1 MSAFNNQ
8 GVARDIRFHIRR
20 AGLGIAEH
28 AFKRVG
34 YFARIEHVQL
44 EKLRLGILLAAAQ
57 DLLADL
63 ELICRARPH
72 QDRASAA
79 RLNSDRGVGVF
90 FLENGCQGFGVA
102 CRHSVDFQEGFTIN
116 HLSLISLL
124 DVNFFQDLL
133 CLGNLVS
140 RPGDQDGVEALVDGD
155 VMHADFGRGR
165 CRLGGHGGVTAT
177 TATKASATAAKS
189 SPKGERLG
197 LGHPIQFL
205 RVAQQLFQNLLRLAG
220 LNVSAF
226 VSQRDG
232 LALLHRFI
240 ILKSL
245 DDPFQVSHRV
255 LQHKLIGF
263 GHSHCRAEGS
273 HHLVDFLD
281 FVLGYQC
288 LERHRVELFH
298 AQHIDIVDATFLALL
313 IEVIVDLAGTHH
325 DAPDRPVGD
334 ELDLL
339 IREELGVVP
348 EQTVE

>member
-1 MSAFNNQ
+1 MLTD
-8 GVARDIRFHIRR
+8 R
-20 AGLGIAEH
+20 
-28 AFKRVG
+28 
-34 YFARIEHVQL
+34 
-44 EKLRLGILLAAAQ
+44 
-57 DLLADL
+57 

-79 RLNSDRGVGVF
+79 RLNSDGGVGVF

-124 DVNFFQDLL
+124 DVNFFQDLP

-165 CRLGGHGGVTAT
+165 RRLGGHGRVTT
-177 TATKASATAAKS
+177 TAATKASTAAAKS
-189 SPKGERLG
+189 SPKGEWLG
-197 LGHPIQFL
+197 LRHPIQFL

-245 DDPFQVSHRV
+245 DNPFQVSHRV
-255 LQHKLIGF
+255 LQHELIGF
-263 GHSHCRAEGS
+263 GHSHGRAERS

-281 FVLGYQC
+281 LVLGHQC
-288 LERHRVELFH
+288 LER
-298 AQHIDIVDATFLALL
+298 QHDGGIFRFAMLLQLVDADSWHQRWINLL
-313 IEVIVDLAGTHH
+313 VRPH
-325 DAPDRPVGD
+325 DGK
-334 ELDLL
+334 
-339 IREELGVVP
+339 
-348 EQTVE
+348 